1 MTMNNEEADKT
12 SLIPIGKMAEINHI
26 TVAALRLYDEKGLLK
41 PHYVDPVTGYRYY
54 DWNQNARLDMIAC
67 MKELGMTLQE
77 IHDVFENKDIDRIEE
92 ILVRRNEQLYEQ
104 RRALKEQQ
112 KSVQRAI
119 QSVERFRKSPVTG
132 MVSLEYI
139 EQRYLWGIPCSGNF
153 YAEGLTC
160 FEQNVAVLRH
170 ALLEHSFSQ
179 IHSYSIATS
188 VQKEVFLKRQF
199 CPDLIFVFVDHDQ
212 SNVRNDVKTVDS
224 GMYACIYAD
233 KFDQEQDYAC
243 RLLDWCNAN
252 HYAIAGDYFCEILT
266 EFNVFD
272 ENQRGMFM
280 RLQVPLHFEK
290 NKL

>member
-1 MTMNNEEADKT
+1 MLANKEEVDKT
-12 SLIPIGKMAEINHI
+12 SLIPIGKMAQINHI

-41 PHYVDPVTGYRYY
+41 PRYVDPDTGYRYY

-77 IHDVFENKDIDRIEE
+77 IHDIFANKDTDRIEE
-92 ILVRRNEQLYEQ
+92 VLVRRNEQLYEQ

-119 QSVERFRKSPVTG
+119 QSMERFRKSPVTG

-139 EQRYLWGIPCSGNF
+139 EQRYIWGIPCSGNF
-153 YAEGLTC
+153 YTGGLTS
-160 FEQNVAVLRH
+160 FEQDVARLRNE
-170 ALLEHSFSQ
+170 LLDHSFSQ
-179 IHSYSIATS
+179 IHSYSVATS
-188 VQKEVFLKRQF
+188 VQRELFLKRQF
-199 CPDLIFVFVDHDQ
+199 CPDLVFVFVDHDQ
-212 SNVRNDVKTVDS
+212 SNARNDVRTVES

-233 KFDQEQDYAC
+233 DFDQEQDYAC
-243 RLLDWCNAN
+243 RLLDWCNEN
-252 HYAIAGDYFCEILT
+252 HYEIAGDYFCEIMT

-272 ENQRGMFM
+272 ENQRSMFM

-290 NKL
+290 K